1 MAHFTVIGLGRFGIA
16 ASLELIHL
24 GHTVTGVDSDPKM
37 VEKYVESL
45 TEAVI
50 CDCSDE
56 TALRELDLAS
66 SEVVL
71 VAIGEDMQSSLL
83 CTLALKNLG
92 VKVIWVKA
100 STKAHHTIVSKL
112 GVARIIH
119 PEEEMGIR
127 VAQSL
132 NYPMVSNFLPI
143 GDGMYVVE
151 IHIKAHLDQTI
162 LSKLLGSTLDDKDAA
177 LTNVERNPKGKVAA
191 IMVKRDLTVI
201 SKLDSSFVLQTND
214 ALLLCGSRT
223 ELQYLA
229 PRLV

>member
-1 MAHFTVIGLGRFGIA
+1 MAHFTVIGLGRFGVA

-24 GHTVTGVDSDPKM
+24 GHTVTGVDRDPKI
-37 VEKYVESL
+37 VEKYVEEL
-45 TEAVI
+45 TQAVI
-50 CDCSDE
+50 CDSSDE
-56 TALRELDLAS
+56 SALRELDLAN

-92 VKVIWVKA
+92 VKEIWVKA

-112 GVARIIH
+112 GVQRIIH

-132 NYPMVSNFLPI
+132 NYPMVNNYLAI
-143 GDGMYVVE
+143 GHGIYVVE
-151 IHIKAHLDQTI
+151 IHVKSALHDVSISQVLGDERGSVQTV
-162 LSKLLGSTLDDKDAA
+162 L
-177 LTNVERNPKGKVAA
+177 
-191 IMVKRDLTVI
+191 VKRDQNVLTDI
-201 SKLDSSFVLQTND
+201 QESFILKAND
-214 ALLLCGSRT
+214 ILLLCGSRA
-223 ELQYLA
+223 ELKYIA